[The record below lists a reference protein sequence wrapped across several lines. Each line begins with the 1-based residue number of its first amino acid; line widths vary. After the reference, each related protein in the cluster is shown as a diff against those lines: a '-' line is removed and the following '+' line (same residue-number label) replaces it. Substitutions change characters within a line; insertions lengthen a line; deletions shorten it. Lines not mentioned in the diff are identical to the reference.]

1 MGVVSAANSLVGTVA
16 GDSTGGTGVSY
27 TNNGN
32 YIVTSYNWHN
42 GGIVDAGALSLGRGT
57 GGTVGP
63 ILAANSVRGT
73 VTSAGHT
80 MTGDYDDARD
90 TLIVGQPAANIVSL
104 LKADLLFLSGF
115 E

>member
-1 MGVVSAANSLVGTVA
+1 
-16 GDSTGGTGVSY
+16 
-27 TNNGN
+27 
-32 YIVTSYNWHN
+32 
-42 GGIVDAGALSLGRGT
+42 
-57 GGTVGP
+57 
-63 ILAANSVRGT
+63 
-73 VTSAGHT
+73 